1 MEMGFSAS
9 TAAVGRGTPTL
20 GRRIRAS
27 LPYVVLTVTIAPMIL
42 GYSWLILASFS
53 TRTFGLDVEGWT
65 LTNWAEFVA
74 PGARPFG
81 RGSYPSIWRV
91 TLNTA
96 MISLG
101 MVVMV
106 VVVSSLAGYALSRL
120 NFRGRKGF
128 LSLTLVLHAFPSV
141 TLLIAIFFVLRTL
154 QLFDTIV
161 GVTLVMVALQLPLGV
176 WLMKGFFDG
185 IPWDVERAA
194 LIDGASR
201 FRVWWQIVMPLI
213 RPGIAALSTFAFLFA
228 WGEFLIVKTFIIGSS
243 SGNLSVYLEN
253 FIGDTAPTNWNVVA
267 AVGLF
272 QLIPVVVLFIFA
284 QEYLLNL
291 YAGGSKGE

>member
-1 MEMGFSAS
+1 MHIPIR
-9 TAAVGRGTPTL
+9 TNTPAI
-20 GRRIRAS
+20 GRRIRAVS
-27 LPYVVLTVTIAPMIL
+27 PYILLIVTVSPMVV
-42 GYSWLILASFS
+42 GYAWLVMASFS

-65 LTNWAEFVA
+65 LSHWSEFVG

-81 RGSYPSIWRV
+81 RGSYPSIWQA
-91 TLNTA
+91 TLNSA
-96 MISLG
+96 LISLI
-101 MVVMV
+101 MVILV
-106 VVVSSLAGYALSRL
+106 VGVSSLAGYALSRL
-120 NFRGRKGF
+120 NFRGRSGF
-128 LSLTLVLHAFPSV
+128 LSLTLILHAFPSV

-154 QLFDTIV
+154 HLFDTIL
-161 GVTLVMVALQLPLGV
+161 GVALVMVTLQLPLGV
-176 WLMKGFFDG
+176 WLMKGFFDNV
-185 IPWDVERAA
+185 PWDIERAA

-228 WGEFLIVKTFIIGSS
+228 WGEFLIVKTFTIGSTT
-243 SGNLSVYLEN
+243 GNLSVYLEN

-272 QLIPVVVLFIFA
+272 QLLPVLIFFIFA
-284 QEYLLNL
+284 QEYLLNI

>member
-1 MEMGFSAS
+1 MHIPVRANAPS
-9 TAAVGRGTPTL
+9 L
-20 GRRIRAS
+20 GRRLRS
-27 LPYVVLTVTIAPMIL
+27 VSPYIILIVTVTPMIL
-42 GYSWLILASFS
+42 GYAWLIIASFS
-53 TRTFGLDVEGWT
+53 TRTYGLDVEGWT
-65 LTNWAEFVA
+65 LSNWSEFVA

-91 TLNTA
+91 TLNSA
-96 MISLG
+96 LISLI
-101 MVVMV
+101 MVVLV
-106 VVVSSLAGYALSRL
+106 VGVSSLAGYALSRL
-120 NFRGRKGF
+120 NFRGRRGF
-128 LSLTLVLHAFPSV
+128 LSLTLILHAFPSV

-154 QLFDTIV
+154 HLFDTIM
-161 GVTLVMVALQLPLGV
+161 GVALVMVTLQLPLGI
-176 WLMKGFFDG
+176 WLMKGFFDNV
-185 IPWDVERAA
+185 PWDIERAA

-228 WGEFLIVKTFIIGSS
+228 WGEFLIVKTFTIGSNT
-243 SGNLSVYLEN
+243 GNLSVYLEN

-272 QLIPVVVLFIFA
+272 QLMPVLVFFIFA
-284 QEYLLNL
+284 QEYLLNI

>member
-1 MEMGFSAS
+1 MDDSIRANPS
-9 TAAVGRGTPTL
+9 SL
-20 GRRIRAS
+20 GRRIRAAS
-27 LPYVVLTVTIAPMIL
+27 PYLVLIVTVSPIL
-42 GYSWLILASFS
+42 VGYAWLILASFS
-53 TRTFGLDVEGWT
+53 TRTFGLEVEGWT
-65 LTNWAEFVA
+65 LSNWSEFVG

-91 TLNTA
+91 TLNSA
-96 MISLG
+96 LISLI
-101 MVVMV
+101 MVVLV
-106 VVVSSLAGYALSRL
+106 VGVSSLAGYALSRL
-120 NFRGRKGF
+120 NFRGRRGF
-128 LSLTLVLHAFPSV
+128 LSLTLILHSFPSI

-154 QLFDTIV
+154 NLFDTIL
-161 GVTLVMVALQLPLGV
+161 GVALVMVTLQLPLGV
-176 WLMKGFFDG
+176 WLMKGFFDN
-185 IPWDVERAA
+185 IPWYVERAA

-228 WGEFLIVKTFIIGSS
+228 WGEFLIVKTFTIGST

-272 QLIPVVVLFIFA
+272 QLIPVMVFFIFA
-284 QEYLLNL
+284 QEYLLNI
-291 YAGGSKGE
+291 YAGGTKGE